1 MPSTDVTSEFEK
13 AVLKLEDA
21 ASRPK
26 DEFLRDSTI
35 QRFEFSVELAWK
47 TAKRVMGTS
56 AQAPKDVIREMAQAG
71 YIQNPSLWIDAID
84 MRNLSSHTYKE
95 ELAERVYNFALRF
108 LPELKALVQILNKK

>member
-1 MPSTDVTSEFEK
+1 MSSLKVTSEFEK
-13 AVLKLEDA
+13 AVAKLEDA
-21 ASRPK
+21 AKRPK

-71 YIQNPSLWIDAID
+71 YIHDPAPWLEAID
-84 MRNLSSHTYKE
+84 MRNLTSHTYKE
-95 ELAERVYNFALRF
+95 ELAERVYTFAIGF
-108 LPELKALVQILNKK
+108 LPELKALVQFLNKK